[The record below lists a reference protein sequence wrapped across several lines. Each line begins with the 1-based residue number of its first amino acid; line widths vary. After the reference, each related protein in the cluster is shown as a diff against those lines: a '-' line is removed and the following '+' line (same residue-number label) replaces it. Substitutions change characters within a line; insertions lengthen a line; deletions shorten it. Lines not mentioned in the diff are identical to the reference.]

1 MARRITVRLK
11 NEGYEKLRL
20 RSQETN
26 LDFSFIVRDALGRYL
41 DGESTASHVMPAES
55 FKLTGPYR
63 RGDDLR
69 VELRR
74 RFLDLLALSHVT
86 AEYWSKTKGIR
97 EVYVGLLALSH
108 HLDIGEG
115 VGHD

>member
-1 MARRITVRLK
+1 
-11 NEGYEKLRL
+11 YEKLRL

-41 DGESTASHVMPAES
+41 DGESTASHVMPAEA

-69 VELRR
+69 VELRK
-74 RFLDLLALSHVT
+74 RFLDLLALSHIT

-97 EVYVGLLALSH
+97 EVYAGLLGLCE
-108 HLDIGEG
+108 HLGIGG
-115 VGHD
+115 ASDNDR